1 MAYTVELTDQQ
12 KRSVAQQIGGKLSL
26 PVFSMS
32 AAPGAAPP
40 LQEVTE
46 TFPVWIVDDRVSA
59 APGGTSNLLRAG
71 AQDTGTFYHNI
82 AVTNSAPG
90 GADEQSVVASARSV
104 IHGPGGIPKVEA
116 ITTPPPG
123 NELPR
128 WVRNAAYWIESNAP
142 GNPLVRLLIIP
153 SRYMHCFWLSYPD
166 KDSVVIIDMPD
177 SFKNLEYRHIYDST
191 VFFDLLQKEPKTEG
205 LPLGPVR

>member
-26 PVFSMS
+26 PTTPMS
-32 AAPGAAPP
+32 DAPGAAPP

-46 TFPVWIVDDRVSA
+46 TFPVWIADDRINA
-59 APGGTSNLLRAG
+59 APGGTSNLLSAG
-71 AQDTGTFYHNI
+71 ARDTGTFHHNI

-90 GADEQSVVASARSV
+90 SADSQSVVASARSV
-104 IHGPGGIPKVEA
+104 IQGPGGIPKVEA

-128 WVRNAAYWIESNAP
+128 WIRNAAYWIETNAP
-142 GNPLVRLLIIP
+142 GNPLVRLLVIP

-166 KDSVVIIDMPD
+166 KDSVVVIDMPE
-177 SFKNLEYRHIYDST
+177 SFKNLEYRHIYDSAD
-191 VFFDLLQKEPKTEG
+191 FFDRLQKEPKTEG
-205 LPLGPVR
+205 LPLAPTR